1 MTDENAD
8 NQEQGLLGTLLGPL
22 RAPQRMVT
30 DIETIASALGPVRDR
45 LASVDKSARLL
56 VSSVGALQA
65 PVEQIDR
72 KITKLHKELVQVVT
86 QRMNALQAP
95 LDRVDRKVTELATL
109 EQTITERMLALQE
122 PLDRVDRK
130 VTELASLEQTITERM
145 DAIDSDLN
153 ARMLS
158 VEQEVRAL
166 HAPINQMAADV
177 ATVVTLLPEPGDGAL
192 ARLKDTFT
200 SSD

>member
-1 MTDENAD
+1 MTDENAE
-8 NQEQGLLGTLLGPL
+8 NQEQGLLGTLLSPL

-30 DIETIASALGPVRDR
+30 DIETIASALVSVRDR
-45 LASVDKSARLL
+45 LASVDKSAGLL

-72 KITKLHKELVQVVT
+72 KITKLHKELVQVIT
-86 QRMNALQAP
+86 QRMTALQAP
-95 LDRVDRKVTELATL
+95 LDRVDRKVTELAT
-109 EQTITERMLALQE
+109 
-122 PLDRVDRK
+122 
-130 VTELASLEQTITERM
+130 LEQTITERM

-192 ARLKDTFT
+192 ARLKDTLT